1 MVMLSYS
8 IGLTQPVSLQVQTF
22 GTAKI
27 PEARIADLLAENFEF
42 RLAGILRQFKLR
54 QLPVIH
60 LDGFFQKLAAYGHF
74 GRTDMDLPWEA
85 TDKAKDLAA
94 G

>member
-1 MVMLSYS
+1 L
-8 IGLTQPVSLQVQTF
+8 
-22 GTAKI
+22 K
-27 PEARIADLLAENFEF
+27 ENFEF

-54 QLPVIH
+54 QLPVKH

-85 TDKAKDLAA
+85 TDKAEILAA